1 MKENNSGMSSLEIIS
16 YVIIALAN
24 LFIITGVF
32 CEIKEVT
39 NGNNNQVE
47 R

>member
-1 MKENNSGMSSLEIIS
+1 MKENNSGMSSIEIIA
-16 YVIIALAN
+16 YVIIALAS
-24 LFIITGVF
+24 LFTITGVF

-39 NGNNNQVE
+39 NGNNSQVE